1 VMKLDLHVHTTVYSP
16 CSVMSPD
23 EAARA
28 AVEAGL
34 DGLCIT
40 EHNRPWSR
48 EDAGALSDKHGL
60 LVFRGMEVTT
70 TGGDILVFG
79 LEEEPHEMWTPAQ
92 LKEKVD
98 RAGGVAIAAH
108 PFRGFL
114 LFGFGTLQMDLS
126 QAVGNPTFSK
136 VHGLEVC
143 NSLVTDEENEMA
155 RRVAEEM
162 GLLKLGGSDAH
173 NVRAVGTCITDFQD
187 EIRDEK
193 DLIAAIL
200 SGRHTTRRMK

>member
-1 VMKLDLHVHTTVYSP
+1 MKIDLHVHTTAFSP

-23 EAARA
+23 DAARA

-34 DGLCIT
+34 DGICIT
-40 EHNRPWSR
+40 EHNRLWSS
-48 EDAGALSDKHGL
+48 EDTCALSDKHGL
-60 LVFRGMEVTT
+60 QIFRGMEITT

-79 LEEEPHEMWTPAQ
+79 FEEEPKEMWTAAQ

-114 LFGFGTLQMDLS
+114 LFGFGTLQMDLT
-126 QAVGNPTFSK
+126 QAVGNPTFSQ

-155 RRVAEEM
+155 RRVADEM
-162 GLLKLGGSDAH
+162 GLLKVGGSDAH
-173 NVRAVGTCITDFQD
+173 NERSVGTCITDFQD
-187 EIRDEK
+187 EIRHEK

-200 SGRHTTRRMK
+200 SGRHTTRRTK

>member
-1 VMKLDLHVHTTVYSP
+1 MKIDLHVHTTAFSP

-28 AVEAGL
+28 AAEAGL
-34 DGLCIT
+34 DAICIT
-40 EHNRPWSR
+40 EHNRLWTTD
-48 EDAGALSDKHGL
+48 DARALSGKHGL
-60 LVFRGMEVTT
+60 QVFSGMEVTT

-79 LEEEPHEMWTPAQ
+79 LEEEPHEMWTPAE
-92 LKEKVD
+92 LREKVD

-126 QAVGNPTFSK
+126 QAIGNPTFSQ

-155 RRVAEEM
+155 RRVADEM

-187 EIRDEK
+187 DIRDEK

>member
-1 VMKLDLHVHTTVYSP
+1 MKLDLHVHTTVFSP

-34 DGLCIT
+34 DGICIT

-48 EDAGALSDKHGL
+48 EEARALSDKHGL
-60 LVFRGMEVTT
+60 AVFRGIEVTT

-114 LFGFGTLQMDLS
+114 LFGFGTLQMDLT
-126 QAVGNPTFSK
+126 QAVGNPTFSQ

-155 RRVAEEM
+155 RRVADEM

-173 NVRAVGTCITDFQD
+173 NVRAVGTCITDFHD

>member
-1 VMKLDLHVHTTVYSP
+1 MRLDLHVHTTAYSA

-23 EAARA
+23 EMMIAAKDN
-28 AVEAGL
+28 GL
-34 DGLCIT
+34 DGICIT
-40 EHNRPWSR
+40 EHNRIWSA
-48 EDAGALSDKHGL
+48 EDARTLAMKHGL
-60 LVFRGMEVTT
+60 PVFRGMEITT

-79 LEEEPHEMWTPAQ
+79 LEEEPDGMWTPAR

-114 LFGFGTLQMDLS
+114 LFGFGDLQMDIKDALE
-126 QAVGNPTFSK
+126 NPTFTQ

-143 NSLVTDEENEMA
+143 NSLVTDAENAMA
-155 RRVAEEM
+155 RDVAEAA

-173 NVRAVGTCITDFQD
+173 KAASVGTCVMDFHDIIETEQD
-187 EIRDEK
+187 
-193 DLIAAIL
+193 LVQAIFSSRFEL
-200 SGRHTTRRMK
+200 QRLK